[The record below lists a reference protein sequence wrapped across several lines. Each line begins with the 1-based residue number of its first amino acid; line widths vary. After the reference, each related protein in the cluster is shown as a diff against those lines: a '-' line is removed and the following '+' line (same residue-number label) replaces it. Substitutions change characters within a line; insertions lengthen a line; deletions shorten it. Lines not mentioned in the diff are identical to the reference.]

1 MTEIATPPKF
11 VPGLEDVPI
20 AESSVCFIDG
30 DKGVLQYRGYPV
42 EVLAEHTT
50 FEETSFLLIKGHLPN
65 LQELELF
72 NKDLMSHR
80 KLKHQIIDLLKC
92 LPETGHPMHA
102 LASGVAALGM
112 FYPGNHVADAE
123 GRYFAVIRVLAK
135 IPTIVAAFHRLRHG
149 DRAVEPRDDLG
160 HAANFLY
167 MLTEKEP
174 NPIAAKILD
183 VCLIL
188 HAEHSMN
195 ASTFAARVTA
205 STLADPFQVIASAV
219 GALSGPLHGGAN
231 EEVLDMLTKIGS
243 VDNAKGYVE
252 DMVRSK
258 KKISGFGHRVYKV
271 KDPRAPVL
279 QKLAVDLFKQ
289 AGHTPLYDIACEVE
303 KFATSHLGSKGVYP
317 NVDFYSGIVYERLGI
332 PRDLFTAIFGIAR
345 AAGWLAH
352 FEEQTQHNRIY
363 RPDQI
368 YTGKLNQPFVPID
381 KRS

>member
-1 MTEIATPPKF
+1 
-11 VPGLEDVPI
+11 
-20 AESSVCFIDG
+20 VCFIDG
-30 DKGVLQYRGYPV
+30 DKGILQYRGYPI
-42 EVLAEHTT
+42 EDLAVHTT
-50 FEETSFLLIKGHLPN
+50 FEETAFLLIKGHLPN
-65 LQELELF
+65 RQELELF
-72 NKDLMSHR
+72 NKDLISHR

-92 LPETGHPMHA
+92 LPEAGHPMHA
-102 LASGVAALGM
+102 LSSAVAALGM
-112 FYPGNHVADAE
+112 FYPGNHVTDAE

-135 IPTIVAAFHRLRHG
+135 VPTIVAAFHRLRHG
-149 DRAVEPRDDLG
+149 DRAIEPREDLG

-174 NPIAAKILD
+174 DPIAARILD

-231 EEVLDMLTKIGS
+231 EEVLDMLNKIGT
-243 VDNAKGYVE
+243 VEGAQGFVE
-252 DMVRSK
+252 DAVRSK

-279 QKLAVDLFKQ
+279 QKLAVELFKKV
-289 AGHTPLYDIACEVE
+289 GHTPLYDIACEVE

-352 FEEQTQHNRIY
+352 FEEQIQKNRIY
-363 RPDQI
+363 RPDQV
-368 YTGKLNQPFVPID
+368 YKGDLNLKIVPID

>member
-1 MTEIATPPKF
+1 MSASTAAPAY

-20 AESSVCFIDG
+20 AESSICFIDG
-30 DKGVLQYRGYPV
+30 EKGILQYRGYPI
-42 EVLAEHTT
+42 EELAEHTT
-50 FEETSFLLIKGHLPN
+50 FEETAFLLIKGHLPN
-65 LQELELF
+65 HQELELF
-72 NKDLMSHR
+72 SADVRSHR

-92 LPETGHPMHA
+92 LPEEGHPMHA
-102 LASGVAALGM
+102 LASAVAALGM
-112 FYPGNHVADAE
+112 FYPGNHVKDAE

-135 IPTIVAAFHRLRHG
+135 VPTIVAAFHRLRQG

-174 NPIAAKILD
+174 DPVAARILD
-183 VCLIL
+183 ACLIL

-205 STLADPFQVIASAV
+205 STLADPFQVIASAI

-231 EEVLDMLTKIGS
+231 EEVLDMLMKIAS
-243 VDNAKGYVE
+243 VDRAKDYVE
-252 DMVRSK
+252 DAVRSK
-258 KKISGFGHRVYKV
+258 RKIPGFGHRVYKV

-279 QKLAVDLFKQ
+279 QKLAVELFKKV
-289 AGHTPLYDIACEVE
+289 GHTPLYDIACEVE
-303 KFATSHLGSKGVYP
+303 KVATAHLGSKGVYP

-332 PRDLFTAIFGIAR
+332 PRDLFTAIFGMAR
-345 AAGWLAH
+345 VAGWLAH
-352 FEEQTQHNRIY
+352 FEEQIQNNRIY

-368 YTGKLNQPFVPID
+368 YKGDVNKVFVPLD
-381 KRS
+381 HRT